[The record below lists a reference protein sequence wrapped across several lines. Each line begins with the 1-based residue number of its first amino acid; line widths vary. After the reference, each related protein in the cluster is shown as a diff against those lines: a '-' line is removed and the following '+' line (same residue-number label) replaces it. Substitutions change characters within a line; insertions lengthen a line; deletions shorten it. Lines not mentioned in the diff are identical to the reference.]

1 MQLPSTLFS
10 KWRHKI
16 KSIRKQR
23 TLDVA
28 FSRSYQFKNSVIMQD
43 GKRWKD
49 REVATIRMILSF
61 SMEGCEEVC
70 SAQVS
75 DEQLSCCQL
84 PALGFILG
92 KP

>member
-1 MQLPSTLFS
+1 
-10 KWRHKI
+10 
-16 KSIRKQR
+16 
-23 TLDVA
+23 
-28 FSRSYQFKNSVIMQD
+28 MQD
-43 GKRWKD
+43 GNYWKD

-61 SMEGCEEVC
+61 SVEGCEEVC